1 MNYSQQV
8 GVHLI
13 LIRKQKVM
21 QLNLNAQTKP
31 VGWLYVSC
39 TLQT

>member
-1 MNYSQQV
+1 MKYSQQV

-13 LIRKQKVM
+13 LIGKQKVM

-31 VGWLYVSC
+31 LGWFCMSC
-39 TLQT
+39 TGQT